1 LSEWA
6 ALYADPEC
14 ELPPID
20 VSFRDYCQ
28 AVASGQQDETAR
40 DYWLD
45 RLDTLPA
52 APELPVVS
60 REPGSPTRFVRR
72 THELSGERWRSLRRT
87 AQARGVTPSVLLCAA
102 YAEALALW
110 AKEPR
115 FTLNV
120 TIGDRLPLHPHVER
134 LIGDF
139 TNLVLLEVDTE
150 SADTFVDR
158 AQNVQRR
165 LWQDL
170 EHRAYGG
177 VRLLRELARHHGPE
191 RAAMPVV
198 FTSVLGQDMPGGS
211 PADPLP
217 GLGHVV
223 SAVSQT
229 PQVTLDCQVVEVA
242 EGLLMSW
249 DAVEALFPEGV
260 LDGAFSAFVT
270 LVEELADG
278 AEAWEAE
285 CPTTTPAEHTAVV
298 AEVNATE
305 RPLPTGL
312 LHEPFFAQAARTP
325 HAPAVIW
332 SSGQLTYDELAG
344 RARRVA
350 ERLEHLGTR
359 PGDRVVVSMRKG
371 WEQVAAVLGVLRAG
385 GVYVPVDPALP
396 AERITYLI
404 EHTEARAVLTQPG
417 LLEEPWPSGVPG
429 VAVTAE
435 TTEPAPES
443 HSARRATTDL
453 AYVIFTSGS
462 TGVPKGVMIDHRGAR
477 NTIEDINERIG
488 LTAEDRVLA
497 VSSLSFDLSV
507 WDVFGTLA
515 AGAAMVLPDPGSER
529 DPAHWGDL
537 VDAHTVTVW
546 NSVPALFEL
555 YTEHR
560 AQHGPRAGLRT
571 AMLSGDWIPLSLPER
586 AWGTFP
592 GIRLLS
598 LGGAT
603 EASIWS
609 IHHPITRVDPEW
621 ASIPYGTALA
631 NQTMHVLDSRLRT
644 RPPYA
649 TGGIFIGGLGTA
661 LGYWKDDEK
670 TSQSFVVHPRT
681 GERLYRTGDLGRFR
695 PDGTIEFLGR
705 EDQQVKI
712 NGYRIELGEIDAALT
727 AHPDV
732 TTAVTVTDT
741 TGQGGKRLVSYLTP
755 DTAVDTE
762 ELRAWLRT
770 KLPAYMVPPVLIAL
784 DEIPLSSN
792 GKVDRKALPAPSRTR
807 TGTVY
812 TPPATAVEHTLV
824 GVWSELLDPA
834 GPLSTTA
841 NLFELGAD
849 SLLALRATAAADHH
863 GLRLQLA
870 DVFAHPT
877 IARQALAVQAAG
889 SVETTRIEPDVAGW
903 GEAFGLTDV
912 QHAY

>member
-1 LSEWA
+1 
-6 ALYADPEC
+6 
-14 ELPPID
+14 
-20 VSFRDYCQ
+20 
-28 AVASGQQDETAR
+28 
-40 DYWLD
+40 
-45 RLDTLPA
+45 
-52 APELPVVS
+52 
-60 REPGSPTRFVRR
+60 
-72 THELSGERWRSLRRT
+72 
-87 AQARGVTPSVLLCAA
+87 
-102 YAEALALW
+102 
-110 AKEPR
+110 
-115 FTLNV
+115 LNV

-150 SADTFVDR
+150 SADTFAAR

-242 EGLLMSW
+242 DGLLVSW

-260 LDGAFSAFVT
+260 LDGAFSAFVA

-278 AEAWEAE
+278 EEAWESG
-285 CPTTTPAEHTAVV
+285 CSTTTPVAHAAVV
-298 AEVNATE
+298 AGVNATK

-344 RARRVA
+344 RARWVA
-350 ERLEHLGTR
+350 RQLEHLEAR
-359 PGDRVVVSMRKG
+359 PGERVVVAMRKG
-371 WEQVAAVLGVLRAG
+371 WEQVAAVLGVLQAG

-396 AERITYLI
+396 TERITYLI

-417 LLEEPWPSGVPG
+417 LMEEPWPSGVPV

-435 TTEPAPES
+435 TTEPTPES
-443 HSARRATTDL
+443 HSAQRATTDL

-477 NTIEDINERIG
+477 NTIEDINERIA
-488 LTAEDRVLA
+488 LSADDRVLA

-515 AGAAMVLPDPGSER
+515 AGAALVIPDPGSER
-529 DPAHWGDL
+529 DPGHWGDL
-537 VDAHTVTVW
+537 VDAHAVSVW

-560 AQHGPRAGLRT
+560 AQGDDARSGLRM

-586 AWGTFP
+586 AWRTFP

-609 IHHPITRVDPEW
+609 IHHPITQVDPAW

-649 TGGIFIGGLGTA
+649 TGGIYIGGLGTA

-670 TSQSFVVHPRT
+670 TAQSFIVHPHT
-681 GERLYRTGDLGRFR
+681 GERLYRTGDLGRFW

-727 AHPDV
+727 AHPNV
-732 TTAVTVTDT
+732 TAAVTVTDT

-755 DTAVDTE
+755 DTAVDTA

-770 KLPAYMVPPVLIAL
+770 KLPSYMVPPVLIAL
-784 DEIPLSSN
+784 EEIPLSSN
-792 GKVDRKALPAPSRTR
+792 GKVDRKALPTPSRTQ
-807 TGTVY
+807 TTTAY
-812 TPPATAVEHTLV
+812 TPPATAVEHSLV
-824 GVWSELLDPA
+824 RVWSDLLNPSE
-834 GPLSTTA
+834 PLSTSA

-849 SLLALRATAAADHH
+849 SLLALRATAAADGQ

-877 IARQALAVQAAG
+877 ITRQALAIQAAG
-889 SVETTRIEPDVAGW
+889 AVETTQIEPDVAGW
-903 GEAFGLTDV
+903 GEPFGLTDV
-912 QHAY
+912 QHAYWLGRSGLFELGDV